1 MELKKQRTNFI
12 VALIVLVIAV
22 VTWGYIVPSQ
32 IRLNALWGGTSG
44 VTSRTFPR
52 FACGL
57 AALAA
62 IGEMIQSGLRYR
74 QLKKEHAQMEH
85 VPVQWRNEL
94 RALIIFALCVIYAVL
109 FSMIGYIA
117 ATLIVPPIM
126 LLVLGNRKW
135 QHYVS
140 VYAVGAA
147 IYVVFV
153 YLLQIRLP

>member
-1 MELKKQRTNFI
+1 MER
-12 VALIVLVIAV
+12 
-22 VTWGYIVPSQ
+22 
-32 IRLNALWGGTSG
+32 
-44 VTSRTFPR
+44 
-52 FACGL
+52 
-57 AALAA
+57 
-62 IGEMIQSGLRYR
+62 
-74 QLKKEHAQMEH
+74 